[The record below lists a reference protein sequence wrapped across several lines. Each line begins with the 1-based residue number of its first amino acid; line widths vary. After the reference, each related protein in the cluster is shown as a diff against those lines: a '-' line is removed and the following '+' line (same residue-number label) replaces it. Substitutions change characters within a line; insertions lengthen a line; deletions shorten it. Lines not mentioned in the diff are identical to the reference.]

1 MTNESDLK
9 RKLKD
14 MDFDTE
20 FQTLDEYKE
29 NLFDLNQEFFNRKA
43 ALNKL
48 IEENYEYSSYN
59 YDRLLNILFNLEK
72 MFNKEYKS
80 TLSIIQLAY
89 KNNVV
94 IDQVLKNKMK
104 SLKSIIDKTSALY
117 DDLVLNLNL
126 SDSNT
131 NQMNISVVK
140 SMDSLIDSVK
150 YYK

>member
-1 MTNESDLK
+1 MADNDIK

-14 MDFDTE
+14 IDFDTE
-20 FQTLDEYKE
+20 FKSLDLYKE
-29 NLFDLNQEFFNRKA
+29 VLFELNQEFFFKKGE
-43 ALNKL
+43 LSKL
-48 IEENYEYSSYN
+48 IESKYDYSNYN
-59 YDRLLNILFNLEK
+59 YDRLLNIVNNLEEI
-72 MFNKEYKS
+72 FNKEYKS
-80 TLSIIQLAY
+80 TLSIIKLSY

-94 IDQVLKNKMK
+94 IDQVLKSKIK

-131 NQMNISVVK
+131 NQNNISVVK